1 MKGGSEEHT
10 YGGGSDLH
18 PMDRPTRPT
27 RFTERLA
34 PLSVTPFSSKYK
46 LLPGAHQH
54 RTSPHAPAWTIRG
67 LRGFAQDRK
76 AGISRPQ
83 QLQPAKDMLSLPV
96 ENAHPSQTK
105 PEYRILKLATQTQT
119 HFLAVAFD
127 LPTLT
132 G

>member
-1 MKGGSEEHT
+1 MEEAPIFIPWSDPTHPFHRASGSSL
-10 YGGGSDLH
+10 SDTF
-18 PMDRPTRPT
+18 PPC
-27 RFTERLA
+27 
-34 PLSVTPFSSKYK
+34 SKYK